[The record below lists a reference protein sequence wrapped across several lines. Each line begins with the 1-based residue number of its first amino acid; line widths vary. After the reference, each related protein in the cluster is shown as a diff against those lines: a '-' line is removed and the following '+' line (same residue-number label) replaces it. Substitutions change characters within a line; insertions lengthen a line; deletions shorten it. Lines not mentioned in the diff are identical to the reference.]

1 MIMKNYLWTII
12 RTKIYEYNPNYN
24 NSKLLIELF
33 DVLNTNIYKLIVFC
47 YAIIWKIKLFV

>member
-12 RTKIYEYNPNYN
+12 RTKIYEYNQNYN
-24 NSKLLIELF
+24 NSKLLVELF
-33 DVLNTNIYKLIVFC
+33 DVLNANIYKLIVFC

>member
-24 NSKLLIELF
+24 NSKLLVELF
-33 DVLNTNIYKLIVFC
+33 DVLKANIYKLIVFC

>member
-24 NSKLLIELF
+24 NTKLLVELF
-33 DVLNTNIYKLIVFC
+33 DVLNANIYKLIVFC

>member
-1 MIMKNYLWTII
+1 MIMKNYLWIII
-12 RTKIYEYNPNYN
+12 RTKTYEYSPNYN

-33 DVLNTNIYKLIVFC
+33 DVLNANIYKLIVFC

>member
-24 NSKLLIELF
+24 NSKLLVELF
-33 DVLNTNIYKLIVFC
+33 DVLNANIYKLIVFC

>member
-12 RTKIYEYNPNYN
+12 RTKICEYNPNYN
-24 NSKLLIELF
+24 NSKLLVELF
-33 DVLNTNIYKLIVFC
+33 DVLNANIYKLIVFC

>member
-24 NSKLLIELF
+24 NSKLLVELF
-33 DVLNTNIYKLIVFC
+33 DVLNANLYKLIVFC

>member
-1 MIMKNYLWTII
+1 MITKNYLWIII
-12 RTKIYEYNPNYN
+12 RTKTYEYSPNYN

>member
-12 RTKIYEYNPNYN
+12 RTKIYEYNKNYN
-24 NSKLLIELF
+24 NSKLLVELF
-33 DVLNTNIYKLIVFC
+33 DVLNANIYKLIVFC

>member
-24 NSKLLIELF
+24 NSKLLVELF
-33 DVLNTNIYKLIVFC
+33 DVLNANIYKLIVFC
-47 YAIIWKIKLFV
+47 YAIIWKIKIFV

>member
-24 NSKLLIELF
+24 NSKLLVELF
-33 DVLNTNIYKLIVFC
+33 DVLKANIYKVIVFC

>member
-12 RTKIYEYNPNYN
+12 RTKIYEYNQNYN
-24 NSKLLIELF
+24 NSKLLVELF
-33 DVLNTNIYKLIVFC
+33 DVLNANLYKLIVFC

>member
-12 RTKIYEYNPNYN
+12 PTKIYEYNPNYN
-24 NSKLLIELF
+24 NSKLLVELF
-33 DVLNTNIYKLIVFC
+33 DVLNANIYKLIVFC

>member
-24 NSKLLIELF
+24 NSKLLVELF
-33 DVLNTNIYKLIVFC
+33 DVLNANIYKVIVFY

>member
-24 NSKLLIELF
+24 NSKLLVELF
-33 DVLNTNIYKLIVFC
+33 DVLNANIYKVIVFC

>member
-24 NSKLLIELF
+24 NSKLLVELF
-33 DVLNTNIYKLIVFC
+33 DVLNANIYKVIVFC
-47 YAIIWKIKLFV
+47 YAIIWIIKLFV